1 MGILDTIAELS
12 GTSVGLDAGMSQYSS
27 PIDTGAISI
36 PVETATQA
44 SGGWFG
50 SVTDLLKSGVG
61 LATSIDNYSLSR
73 EQQQLNMEVA
83 KAGIDNQK
91 LTTRTNSQ
99 IAGLQAQAQ
108 LAQAQ
113 QAANM
118 GWFGYGSPLYSST
131 GTTAKK
137 SGSDTL
143 MLLLTIAGVGF
154 AFLQFEEGRKK

>member
-1 MGILDTIAELS
+1 MSILDYIYGSS
-12 GTSVGLDAGMSQYSS
+12 GTIDNVDAGMTVYSS
-27 PIDTGAISI
+27 PVDTGAISI
-36 PVETATQA
+36 PVDAASQG

-61 LATSIDNYSLSR
+61 LATSIDNYTLSR

-131 GTTAKK
+131 GTAAKK
-137 SGSDTL
+137 SGSDIL